1 MLPKFEWN
9 TTTKLI
15 LLIIIMGS
23 LCLLLNCNTVERF
36 MNGTLLEC
44 PDRLYFDGFKY
55 YLFKMNMPI
64 IKDENPIVYH
74 TYEEYLNNKPEKCP
88 ELPLTKPI
96 TRELSKKKLLPVLP
110 YQWDCQ
116 REQAFDNAKQN
127 DCLNKTYT
135 IFTEDECN
143 LFKDMPAR
151 YYTNNAIERC
161 MVKNTITDFPQLY
174 SNTNSS
180 QLEYAEEGLIR
191 VGADIGGDPFRNIS

>member
-23 LCLLLNCNTVERF
+23 LCLLLNCNSVERF
-36 MNGTLLEC
+36 MNGSILGC
-44 PDRLYFDGFKY
+44 PDRLYFDGTKY

-64 IKDENPIVYH
+64 IKGENPIVYQ
-74 TYEEYLNNKPEKCP
+74 TYQEYLNNKPEKCP
-88 ELPLTKPI
+88 ELSLTKPI
-96 TRELSKKKLLPVLP
+96 KNELSKKKLLPVLP

-116 REQAFDNAKQN
+116 REQAFDAAKQN

-174 SNTNSS
+174 RSTNSS
-180 QLEYAEEGLIR
+180 QIEYSEEGLIR

>member
-1 MLPKFEWN
+1 MLPKFQWN

-23 LCLLLNCNTVERF
+23 LCLLLNCNSVEKF
-36 MNGTLLEC
+36 MDGTLIGC
-44 PDRLYFDGFKY
+44 PDRLYFDGIKY
-55 YLFKMNMPI
+55 YLFRMNMPI
-64 IKDENPIVYH
+64 IQGQNPIIYK
-74 TYEEYLNNKPEKCP
+74 TYKEYLNNKPEKCT

-96 TRELSKKKLLPVLP
+96 KRELSKKKLLPVLP

-116 REQAFDNAKQN
+116 REIAFDTAKQT
-127 DCLNKTYT
+127 DCSNKTYK

-161 MVKNTITDFPQLY
+161 MVKNTITDYPQLY
-174 SNTNSS
+174 KNTNMS
-180 QLEYAEEGLIR
+180 QLEYAEEGLVR
-191 VGADIGGDPFRNIS
+191 VGADIGNDPFRNVP